1 MDIDDMTL
9 AEVRVAGLKQAIGK
23 QSNLKKCAVAQLN
36 KMNEL
41 FAQSIGAMF
50 ELDVA
55 TDKITELI
63 WEYVNINKLWWKGES
78 ERLGVLSTI
87 ADYTNKRGHTSKAHY
102 TQNGTYL
109 KPAKEGD
116 VPISYEGYFRVT
128 KEKFDYDI
136 YVGHRTYPD
145 PSLNVSNWILEFC
158 PK

>member
-1 MDIDDMTL
+1 MDMYT
-9 AEVRVAGLKQAIGK
+9 EQHVTGLKQAIGK
-23 QSNLKKCAVAQLN
+23 QANLKVCALTQL
-36 KMNEL
+36 KQMNQL

-63 WEYVNINKLWWKGES
+63 WEYVNINKLWWTGDS

-87 ADYTNKRGHTSKAHY
+87 ADYTNKRGRTSKAHY

-109 KPAKEGD
+109 KPAKDGD
-116 VPISYEGYFRVT
+116 VPISYEGHFRVT
-128 KEKFDYDI
+128 KEKFDFDVYMGFTTQDTND
-136 YVGHRTYPD
+136 R
-145 PSLNVSNWILEFC
+145 WIIEFF

>member
-1 MDIDDMTL
+1 MDMYT
-9 AEVRVAGLKQAIGK
+9 EQHVTGLKQAIGK
-23 QSNLKKCAVAQLN
+23 QANLKVCALTQL
-36 KMNEL
+36 KQMNQL

-63 WEYVNINKLWWKGES
+63 WEYVNINKLWWTGDS

-87 ADYTNKRGHTSKAHY
+87 ADYTNKKGRTSKAHY

-109 KPAKEGD
+109 KPAKDGD
-116 VPISYEGYFRVT
+116 VPISYEGHFRVT
-128 KEKFDYDI
+128 KEKFDFDVYMGFTTQDPTYD
-136 YVGHRTYPD
+136 R
-145 PSLNVSNWILEFC
+145 WIIEFF